1 MPVRR
6 ITQDKI
12 NKTHNKINRKPRERP
27 RLVPQ
32 IFDIIET
39 SRQCSCSAGWWPV

>member
-12 NKTHNKINRKPRERP
+12 NKTHNKINKKSRERP
-27 RLVPQ
+27 RLTPRPNEEKGVA
-32 IFDIIET
+32 T
-39 SRQCSCSAGWWPV
+39 L